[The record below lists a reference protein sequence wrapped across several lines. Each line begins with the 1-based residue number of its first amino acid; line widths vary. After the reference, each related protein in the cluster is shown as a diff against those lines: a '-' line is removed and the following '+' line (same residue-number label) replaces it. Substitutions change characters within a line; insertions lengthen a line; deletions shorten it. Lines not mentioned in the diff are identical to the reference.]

1 MKVKWKILLTSMTM
15 WLIGEIYLGL
25 LGIDD
30 FSDYN
35 QFLQDRINLILV
47 VANSSR
53 FNNATM

>member
-1 MKVKWKILLTSMTM
+1 MKVRWKILLTSMTM

-25 LGIDD
+25 LGLDE
-30 FSDYN
+30 FADYN

-53 FNNATM
+53 VNNLTA